1 MTDKNNYHI
10 LFAPKSNHKRIKAV
24 VLENWM
30 KFQTIKYDNYIV
42 INSGSFGLIQSYYYY
57 YHHY

>member
-42 INSGSFGLIQSYYYY
+42 ISGSFGLIQSYYYY